1 MHRRPV
7 GWAVPGIGIGV
18 SVVTVVLLVLQVTA
32 DPATGITFS
41 DSPFTDEGWSVLGAR
56 NQALL
61 GRWSTD
67 EWRLFWAQLP
77 FNVAILGAFEVAGVG
92 IIQARAVAIAC
103 TAAGTG
109 VLAAMLAWRLG
120 PGPAAIG
127 GIGLATSTLI
137 LYYGRL
143 AILEPMVVLFLVAG
157 FALLFVAWVDRPP
170 LGGMLV
176 GAALALAIGTKPSAA
191 FAVIGM
197 LAGALALGWG
207 VPGIRTRILAALG
220 VIVAAGAA
228 WLIVVLPQEGLLEV
242 ILKIWPRQP
251 LPTSLPEL
259 VIRVGRY
266 ARASDG
272 TLILAAPLLAGFAV
286 GALLVMRRRRSLP
299 PVWRVMAGAAA
310 GWFLLGMLL
319 LVLLPYRPNRYVV
332 PLLPPLAV
340 MTALAVVI
348 LRDRPGFAGLRT
360 APIVAGL
367 CLAIAAPGAAAVT
380 EWMSRATH
388 RLPEIQA
395 TLLETITDGRA
406 VEGGAGPTMAM
417 RVPVA
422 AIVPRFDVNAGD
434 LYEEHD
440 VGWVLVDPGSAPAWV
455 AHHADA
461 WAAREEAG
469 CFPWGSGEACL
480 VRVP

>member
-1 MHRRPV
+1 MHRTPV
-7 GWAVPGIGIGV
+7 GWTVPGVGLAV
-18 SVVTVVLLVLQVTA
+18 AVVTAVLLALQVTA
-32 DPATGITFS
+32 DPATGVTFS

-56 NQALL
+56 NHALL

-92 IIQARAVAIAC
+92 IIQARVVAIAC
-103 TAAGTG
+103 TVAGTG
-109 VLAAMLAWRLG
+109 VLAATLGRRLG

-127 GIGLATSTLI
+127 GIGLATSALL

-157 FALLFVAWVDRPP
+157 FGLLFVASMDR
-170 LGGMLV
+170 LWIGGVLA

-191 FAVIGM
+191 FAAIGM
-197 LAGALALGWG
+197 LAGALALGWRT
-207 VPGIRTRILAALG
+207 PGIRTRVLAALG
-220 VIVAAGAA
+220 VIVAAGAG
-228 WLIVVLPQEGLLEV
+228 WLVVVLPQEGLLEA
-242 ILKIWPRQP
+242 ILKIWPQQP

-266 ARASDG
+266 ARGSDG
-272 TLILAAPLLAGFAV
+272 TLIFAAPLLAGFAV
-286 GALLVMRRRRSLP
+286 GALLVMRRWRTLP
-299 PVWRVMAGAAA
+299 PAWRAMAGAAA
-310 GWFLLGMLL
+310 GWFLLSMLI

-340 MTALAVVI
+340 MTALGVAI
-348 LRDRPGFAGLRT
+348 LRDRPGFAGLRR

-367 CLAIAAPGAAAVT
+367 CLAIAAPGATAVAD
-380 EWMSRATH
+380 WMSRSTH
-388 RLPEIQA
+388 RLPNIQA
-395 TLLETITDGRA
+395 ALLETITDGRPI
-406 VEGGAGPTMAM
+406 EGGPAPTMAM

-434 LYEEHD
+434 LYAEHD
-440 VGWVLVDPGSAPAWV
+440 VGWVLIDPSHTPVWV
-455 AHHADA
+455 AQHPDA
-461 WAAREEAG
+461 WENREQVT

-480 VRVP
+480 SRIP

>member
-1 MHRRPV
+1 MHRMPV
-7 GWAVPGIGIGV
+7 GCTVPGVGLAVAFVAAI
-18 SVVTVVLLVLQVTA
+18 LLVLQVSA
-32 DPATGITFS
+32 DPATGVTFS

-67 EWRLFWAQLP
+67 EWQLFWAQLP
-77 FNVAILGAFEVAGVG
+77 FNVAVLGAFEVAGVG
-92 IIQARAVAIAC
+92 IIQARVVAIAC
-103 TAAGTG
+103 AVAATG
-109 VLAAMLAWRLG
+109 LLATMLARRLG

-127 GIGLATSTLI
+127 GIGLATSALL

-157 FALLFVAWVDRPP
+157 FALLFVGWVDRPWI
-170 LGGMLV
+170 GGVLA

-197 LAGALALGWG
+197 LAGAVALGWG
-207 VPGIRTRILAALG
+207 TPGLRWRILAALG
-220 VIVAAGAA
+220 SIVAAGAG
-228 WLIVVLPQEGLLEV
+228 WLAVVLPQEGLLEV
-242 ILKIWPRQP
+242 ILKIWPQQP

-259 VIRVGRY
+259 VVRVGRY
-266 ARASDG
+266 VRASDG
-272 TLILAAPLLAGFAV
+272 MWILAARLLGGFAV
-286 GALLVMRRRRSLP
+286 GALLVLRRWGTLP
-299 PVWRVMAGAAA
+299 REWRAMAGAAA
-310 GWFLLGMLL
+310 GWFLLVMLI

-340 MTALAVVI
+340 MTALGVAI
-348 LRDRPGFAGLRT
+348 LSDRPGFAGLQR
-360 APIVAGL
+360 APIVVGL
-367 CLAIAAPGAAAVT
+367 CLAIAAPGAAAVA

-395 TLLETITDGRA
+395 TLLETITDGRP
-406 VEGGAGPTMAM
+406 VEGGPAPTMAM
-417 RVPVA
+417 RVPVP

-434 LYEEHD
+434 LYSEHN
-440 VGWVLVDPGSAPAWV
+440 VGWVLIDPRLNPAWV
-455 AHHADA
+455 TQQPAA
-461 WAAREEAG
+461 WAEREQVA

-480 VRVP
+480 FRLP